1 MRIAVFSD
9 IHGNMDAFQK
19 VLEDVDRSHADAVFS
34 LGDNIGYGSEPEQV
48 IQTLRRRGIPSV
60 LGNHELAAQNPEFLG
75 WFNPAA
81 RQSLVKTFAMLSGE
95 SLAFIQSLPRHI
107 SAHGCRFVHGFPPDS
122 PTLYLFQVENRR
134 KRKVLDELP
143 NGSFSWA
150 IPICWK
156 SRLMARRHA
165 VNMRFGPNLL
175 LPDLKYLINIG
186 AVGQPRDGDLRA
198 KYVIW
203 DTAASLLDIRCVPYD
218 AQAAAAKIRAAG
230 LPESHAR
237 RLVDRTRAH
246 GVMRPL
252 RSEDL
257 FSVHPPDGQAGRIL
271 YAMKRIGKYI
281 VRGLLGRGGMS
292 KVYKVE
298 IPHIGKIVALKL
310 LDPHPLVTRLIG
322 ARKIRDLFL
331 SEAVKLARLN
341 HPNIVAIRDFDE
353 ADGSVFYIMDYF
365 FSNLGQWI
373 GETQHTEAPSRTIRL
388 DRAIDLTRQV
398 LAGLACL
405 HHHGWSIGTSNPSTC
420 SSTTRMWS
428 RSVILALQ
436 TAGERVDARRT

>member
-95 SLAFIQSLPRHI
+95 SLAFIQGLPRHI

-143 NGSFSWA
+143 ERVFFVGHTHLLEISA
-150 IPICWK
+150 YGGGVT
-156 SRLMARRHA
+156 A

-237 RLVDRTRAH
+237 RLV
-246 GVMRPL
+246 
-252 RSEDL
+252 
-257 FSVHPPDGQAGRIL
+257 
-271 YAMKRIGKYI
+271 
-281 VRGLLGRGGMS
+281 
-292 KVYKVE
+292 
-298 IPHIGKIVALKL
+298 
-310 LDPHPLVTRLIG
+310 
-322 ARKIRDLFL
+322 
-331 SEAVKLARLN
+331 
-341 HPNIVAIRDFDE
+341 
-353 ADGSVFYIMDYF
+353 GSD
-365 FSNLGQWI
+365 
-373 GETQHTEAPSRTIRL
+373 
-388 DRAIDLTRQV
+388 
-398 LAGLACL
+398 
-405 HHHGWSIGTSNPSTC
+405 
-420 SSTTRMWS
+420 
-428 RSVILALQ
+428 
-436 TAGERVDARRT
+436 